1 MYESFYGF
9 RQKPFQITPDP
20 AFLYKSEKHQ
30 NALAYLEY
38 GLAENVGVI
47 VLTGEIGSGK
57 TTLVQYILAR
67 LDPAIDAAVV
77 FNTNVTPEELLG
89 LIMEEFD
96 LPRQGDKAE
105 ILSAFNRFL
114 VDGYG
119 RGRRALLIID
129 EAQNLSAAA
138 LEEVRLLTNLQTPQQ
153 AILQVMLVGQPE
165 LGQTLK
171 RPGLRQLAQR
181 VAASYHLTGLDREE
195 TGRYVAHR
203 LAVAGGSPEIF
214 TPAAL
219 DLVFELSGGIPRA
232 INLICQAA
240 LVYGFAEEAPRVSQD
255 IIRQIQADNLGVGPA
270 AVQPQAAPE
279 PPPEAA
285 GGGNGLNLRLERL
298 ESELRQLRDLMA
310 EPAGR
315 GGERGV
321 PGLGREQFQQ
331 LVELIKQERREK
343 ESLLRQ
349 VTRLQE
355 LNKVLLKSRRQLL
368 DRLGIKK

>member
-20 AFLYKSEKHQ
+20 AFLYKSEKHA

-38 GLAENVGVI
+38 GIAENVGVI

-67 LDPAIDAAVV
+67 LDPAIDAAVI
-77 FNTNVTPEELLG
+77 FNTSVTAGELLG
-89 LIMEEFD
+89 LVMEEFD

-129 EAQNLSAAA
+129 EAQNLSAEA
-138 LEEVRLLTNLQTPQQ
+138 LEEVRLLTNLQTTQQ

-165 LGQTLK
+165 LAAKLK
-171 RPGLRQLAQR
+171 RPDLRQLAQR
-181 VAASYHLTGLDREE
+181 IAASYHLTGLDREE
-195 TGRYVAHR
+195 TGRYIAHR

-214 TPAAL
+214 TAAAV
-219 DLVFELSGGIPRA
+219 DLIFELSQGIPRA
-232 INLICQAA
+232 INLLCQAA

-255 IIRQIQADNLGVGPA
+255 IVRQIQADNLGVGPA
-270 AVQPQAAPE
+270 AVPQAEPAP
-279 PPPEAA
+279 AA
-285 GGGNGLNLRLERL
+285 EGGGNGLAGRLERL
-298 ESELRQLRDLMA
+298 EEELKQLRALMA
-310 EPAGR
+310 GAAGHGGGGHPA
-315 GGERGV
+315 
-321 PGLGREQFQQ
+321 LGKEQFQQ
-331 LVELIKQERREK
+331 LLEMIKQERREK
-343 ESLLRQ
+343 ETLLKQ
-349 VTRLQE
+349 VARLQE
-355 LNKVLLKSRRQLL
+355 LNKVLVNSRRQLL
-368 DRLGIKK
+368 ERLGIKK